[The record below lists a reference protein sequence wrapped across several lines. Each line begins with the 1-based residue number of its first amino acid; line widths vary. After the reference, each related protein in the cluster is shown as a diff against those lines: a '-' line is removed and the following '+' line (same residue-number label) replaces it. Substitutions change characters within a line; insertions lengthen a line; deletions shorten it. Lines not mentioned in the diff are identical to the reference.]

1 VNTVDRFASG
11 AGRVWRAI
19 LGALTTP
26 PAESINRK
34 DAPYLVLI
42 LASLAVGLAASWQCW
57 GNPLVDHGRE
67 LNVPLRLARGEML
80 YSDVGYLYGP
90 LSPYLNTLLYRI
102 FRPSLWVLWGH
113 GIVAT
118 MIILALVY
126 WLARQIA
133 GRFEATIA
141 CLAVTWV
148 CALKPQGTYILAYA
162 YSGLDGTTLVLAT
175 TALLVIFLRKRS
187 IGWLLVAGMVA
198 SLAVLA
204 KTEMGGAA
212 VGTGLVAAAVAG
224 YPRIR
229 AMVQWNVAFLA
240 AALSVPALVY
250 AWLASQVG
258 WRTLTVQNHLFFGH
272 LPWQWLYFYG
282 LRFGFDHPWHS
293 LGLMILSLG
302 RLIAFGGL
310 LASVALL
317 GRNRAHLADE
327 REPAARTPGRAV
339 AMLVISLAGIVI
351 TGIGLSD
358 LGPLMAMP
366 FLLLALA
373 AAGIVAFVRAQR
385 HGTLAMQ
392 IHAGTVV
399 VLVASALGCL
409 ARILLRV
416 STGGALS
423 SFLLPGSFVLFI
435 YLWLVIFPLFLPDPA
450 TRLRAAQLASIVL
463 AISVLA
469 TAVTLSVRYRRH
481 FPYSFVTGRGT
492 WRTSIELGVAFDQ
505 ALHFIEAK
513 TAPGDPV
520 AVMPEGTSLLFLSD
534 RRNPLRDEI
543 NLPGFLDAAGEEDAI
558 DRLRR
563 SHTSVILIANRA
575 AREFAETTFGT
586 DYDRL
591 LMSWIE
597 QNYSLCGVF
606 GSHPDSR
613 LQMGSSQFFLRGYCL
628 LPSHS

>member
-1 VNTVDRFASG
+1 MGNIATETESMEQRGWPVFPQCWSASPVLSERSASVKRANPKQESASGSIGTVEGSVLNCLVVYWSFVILRSLQFLDLHWPGSLGGTNQVNVVDRFTAG
-11 AGRVWRAI
+11 AGRAWRAI

-90 LSPYLNTLLYRI
+90 LSPYLNTLLYGI

-113 GIVAT
+113 GIVST

-133 GRFEATIA
+133 GRLEATMT

-162 YSGLDGTTLVLAT
+162 YSGLDGSTLVLAT
-175 TALLVIFLRKRS
+175 TALLVIFLRKQS

-229 AMVQWNVAFLA
+229 AMALWNVAFLA
-240 AALSVPALVY
+240 AALSIPALVY

-258 WRTLTVQNHLFFGH
+258 WRTLTVENHLFFGH

-310 LASVALL
+310 LASVSFLL
-317 GRNRAHLADE
+317 GRKRADLGDE
-327 REPAARTPGRAV
+327 RGSADRKPARAV
-339 AMLVISLAGIVI
+339 AMLLISLAGIIV

-373 AAGIVAFVRAQR
+373 GAGIVAFVRAKR

-399 VLVASALGCL
+399 
-409 ARILLRV
+409 
-416 STGGALS
+416 
-423 SFLLPGSFVLFI
+423 
-435 YLWLVIFPLFLPDPA
+435 
-450 TRLRAAQLASIVL
+450 
-463 AISVLA
+463 
-469 TAVTLSVRYRRH
+469 
-481 FPYSFVTGRGT
+481 
-492 WRTSIELGVAFDQ
+492 
-505 ALHFIEAK
+505 
-513 TAPGDPV
+513 
-520 AVMPEGTSLLFLSD
+520 
-534 RRNPLRDEI
+534 
-543 NLPGFLDAAGEEDAI
+543 
-558 DRLRR
+558 
-563 SHTSVILIANRA
+563 
-575 AREFAETTFGT
+575 
-586 DYDRL
+586 
-591 LMSWIE
+591 
-597 QNYSLCGVF
+597 
-606 GSHPDSR
+606 
-613 LQMGSSQFFLRGYCL
+613 
-628 LPSHS
+628 

>member
-1 VNTVDRFASG
+1 
-11 AGRVWRAI
+11 VWRAI

-26 PAESINRK
+26 TAESINRK

-42 LASLAVGLAASWQCW
+42 LASLAAGLAASWQRW

-90 LSPYLNTLLYRI
+90 LSPYLNTFLYRI

-113 GIVAT
+113 GIVST

-126 WLARQIA
+126 WLARQIV

-162 YSGLDGTTLVLAT
+162 YSGLDGSTLVLAT

-187 IGWLLVAGMVA
+187 IGWLLVAGIVA

-212 VGTGLVAAAVAG
+212 VATGVVAAALAG
-224 YPRIR
+224 FPRIR
-229 AMVQWNVAFLA
+229 GMVLWNLAFL
-240 AALSVPALVY
+240 VPALGIPALVF
-250 AWLASQVG
+250 AALASHVG
-258 WRTLTVQNHLFFGH
+258 WRTLTVENHLFFGH

-282 LRFGFDHPWHS
+282 LRFGFDRPWHS
-293 LGLMILSLG
+293 LGLMLASLG

-310 LASVALL
+310 LASVSFLL
-317 GRNRAHLADE
+317 RRKRADLGDE
-327 REPAARTPGRAV
+327 RGNAARNPARAV
-339 AMLVISLAGIVI
+339 AMLLISLAGIIV

-358 LGPLMAMP
+358 LGPFMAMP
-366 FLLLALA
+366 FLWLALA
-373 AAGIVAFVRAQR
+373 VAGIVAFVRAKR
-385 HGTLAMQ
+385 EGTPSMQ
-392 IHAGTVV
+392 IQAGTMVI
-399 VLVASALGCL
+399 LAASALGSL
-409 ARILLRV
+409 ARIVLRV

-423 SFLLPGSFVLFI
+423 SFLLPGSIVLFV
-435 YLWLVIFPLFLPDPA
+435 YVWLVIFPLFLPDPR
-450 TRLRAAQLASIVL
+450 TRLRAARLASIIL
-463 AISVLA
+463 AASVFA
-469 TAVTLSVRYRRH
+469 TAVTLSVRYRRK
-481 FPYSFVTGRGT
+481 FPYPLVTAQGT
-492 WRTSIELGVAFDQ
+492 WRTSVDLGIAFDQ
-505 ALHFIEAK
+505 ALHFIEGK

-520 AVMPEGTSLLFLSD
+520 AVMPEGTSLLFLSG

-558 DRLRR
+558 ERLRR
-563 SHTSVILIANRA
+563 SRTAVILISNRT

-586 DYDRL
+586 DYDRR

-606 GSHPDSR
+606 GSRPDPS
-613 LQMGSSQFFLRGYCL
+613 LQIGSPVFFIRGYCL
-628 LPSHS
+628 LPSHSWEHGASPALYSH